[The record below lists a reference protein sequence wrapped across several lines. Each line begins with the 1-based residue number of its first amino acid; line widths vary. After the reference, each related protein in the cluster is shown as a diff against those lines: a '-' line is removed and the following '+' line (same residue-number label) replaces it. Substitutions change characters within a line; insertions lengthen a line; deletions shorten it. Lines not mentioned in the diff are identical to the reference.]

1 MQKRKA
7 RCRLIWRR
15 FPSSCRLDCRRD
27 ACATWGRVR
36 ECTLVLIQC
45 CTQAS
50 FRLVEPRLCGISH
63 DFLSRHQD
71 RN

>member
-7 RCRLIWRR
+7 RRRLIWRR
-15 FPSSCRLDCRRD
+15 FPTSCRLDCRRD
-27 ACATWGRVR
+27 ACATWGRVSER
-36 ECTLVLIQC
+36 TLVLIQC

-50 FRLVEPRLCGISH
+50 FRLVEPCFGGISC
-63 DFLSRHQD
+63 DLLSRHQD